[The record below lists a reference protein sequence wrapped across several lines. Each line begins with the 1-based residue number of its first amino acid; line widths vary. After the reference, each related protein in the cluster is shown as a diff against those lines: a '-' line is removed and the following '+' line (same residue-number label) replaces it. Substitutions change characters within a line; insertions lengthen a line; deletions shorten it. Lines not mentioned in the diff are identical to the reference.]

1 MIGSISLLTW
11 GLLFGSVC
19 SLEAWDDI
27 LDFLLLT
34 KKKNKKKT
42 EYGRNRYQNMY
53 EEGKE
58 KLKEY
63 QIL

>member
-34 KKKNKKKT
+34 KKKKKK
-42 EYGRNRYQNMY
+42 QNM
-53 EEGKE
+53 EEIDIKICM
-58 KLKEY
+58 KKAKKN
-63 QIL
+63 

>member
-1 MIGSISLLTW
+1 M
-11 GLLFGSVC
+11 
-19 SLEAWDDI
+19 
-27 LDFLLLT
+27 
-34 KKKNKKKT
+34 NKTHTET